1 MQSQKINS
9 AVTQNQIVNLLIG
22 LSVVE
27 GIITTGLIMSSKSEQ
42 ASGVILGLSPARLLM
57 VLISLVVT
65 MLFFLLLVRNKRNSD
80 YLITRLHQSKL
91 RFLLTGLIVVV
102 LSSVTLTFLTSISP
116 SQQSDA
122 TVANIVRRVW
132 PLMAWTWLLAVQFIV
147 ILVKSSD
154 PNEEGKPLRL
164 AIYFALFMAV
174 NYVFMAYYDA
184 ISWHIKMRGLLLILS
199 IPVISG
205 FMWAVLPGKHK
216 EGQKALS
223 FWLSCLFIG
232 TVTFAFYRSLGFLM
246 GRFDTPSKAYWDV
259 LADAFN
265 HGRLYLLNPPITH
278 DLTFYNGHWFVPNP
292 PFPAVLLMPIVAVA
306 GVNSVNMTVVSAILG
321 ALNAVFMY
329 ALLEAASSKEMI
341 MTSRNANLWITAAF
355 AIGTN
360 HVWLATIGQM
370 WFVSHLVTVMMI
382 AIAALIAV
390 QNGPVWLQGL
400 FFGFALLTRPNVFPM
415 ALFLFGI
422 FLWQQ
427 QEFPKVPWK
436 KAMQWMLAFG
446 GPAVVCAFLL
456 ILYNKLRFDDWFDF
470 GYVTINGADWIMD
483 SVRTYGMFHPH
494 FFRHNFEVMFL
505 KIPRIITDGSDFF
518 FQPGY
523 EGFSIF
529 FMSPFLLWSFRRF
542 HRNWWQIGAWAGVL
556 LTLFLLLF
564 YHNTGSEQVGYRY
577 LMDAIVPLMLL
588 VATGFKREITPL
600 FRLVVIFA
608 AVINLLSVY
617 WWYIGRA
624 L

>member
-9 AVTQNQIVNLLIG
+9 AMPQNQTANLLIG
-22 LSVVE
+22 LSILE
-27 GIITTGLIMSSKSEQ
+27 GIITIGLIISSKSEQ
-42 ASGVILGLSPARLLM
+42 ASGIILGMSPARLLM

-65 MLFFLLLVRNKRNSD
+65 TAFFLLFIWNKKSPAVF
-80 YLITRLHQSKL
+80 ITWLHNSKL
-91 RFLLTGLIVVV
+91 RFLLTCLIVAVI
-102 LSSVTLTFLTSISP
+102 SSVTLAVLISISP

-122 TVANIVRRVW
+122 TVANIVRRLW
-132 PLMAWTWLLAVQFIV
+132 PLIAWGWLLAVQFAV
-147 ILVKSSD
+147 ILVKTRDSND
-154 PNEEGKPLRL
+154 EGKPLRL

-174 NYVFMAYYDA
+174 NYGFMAYYDA

-199 IPVISG
+199 MPVVSG
-205 FMWAVLPGKHK
+205 FMWAVLPKMFNK
-216 EGQKALS
+216 VQRRLS

-232 TVTFAFYRSLGFLM
+232 TVTFAFYRSLGFIM

-265 HGRLYLLNPPITH
+265 HGRPYLLNPPVTH

-292 PFPAVLLMPIVAVA
+292 PFPAVLLMPAVA
-306 GVNSVNMTVVSAILG
+306 IAGANSVNMTVVSAILG
-321 ALNAVFMY
+321 ALNVVFVY

-341 MTSRNANLWITAAF
+341 MTSGKANLWITAAF
-355 AIGTN
+355 AVGTN
-360 HVWLATIGQM
+360 HVWLATTGQM

-390 QNGPVWLQGL
+390 RSGPVWLQGL
-400 FFGFALLTRPNVFPM
+400 VFGFALLTRPNVFPM
-415 ALFLFGI
+415 ALFIFGI

-427 QEFPKVPWK
+427 REFPKVPWK
-436 KAMQWMLAFG
+436 KALQWIIAFG
-446 GPAVVCAFLL
+446 VPAAACAFLL

-470 GYVTINGADWIMD
+470 GYVTINSSDWIMD

-494 FFRHNFEVMFL
+494 FLWHNFEVMFL
-505 KIPRIITDGSDFF
+505 KIPRIAIDGSEFF

-523 EGFSIF
+523 EGFSII
-529 FMSPFLLWSFRRF
+529 FMSPFLLWSLCRFR
-542 HRNWWQIGAWAGVL
+542 RNWWQIGAWTGVL
-556 LTLFLLLF
+556 LTFFLLLL

-577 LMDAIVPLMLL
+577 LMDAVVPLMLL
-588 VATGFKREITPL
+588 AANGFKRECIPL
-600 FRLVVIFA
+600 FRLAVIFA

>member
-1 MQSQKINS
+1 MQNQKINS
-9 AVTQNQIVNLLIG
+9 AVSQNQTANLLIG
-22 LSVVE
+22 LSVLE
-27 GIITTGLIMSSKSEQ
+27 GIITIVLIMSSKSEQ
-42 ASGVILGLSPARLLM
+42 ASGIVLGLSPARLLM
-57 VLISLVVT
+57 ALISLVVT
-65 MLFFLLLVRNKRNSD
+65 AVFFLLFIWNKKSPAD
-80 YLITRLHQSKL
+80 FITRLHNSKL
-91 RFLLTGLIVVV
+91 RFLLTCLIVAVI
-102 LSSVTLTFLTSISP
+102 SSVTLAVLMSVSP

-122 TVANIVRRVW
+122 TVVSIVRRLW
-132 PLMAWTWLLAVQFIV
+132 PLLAWGWLLAVQFIV
-147 ILVKSSD
+147 ILAYTRD
-154 PNEEGKPLRL
+154 PNDEGKPLHL

-174 NYVFMAYYDA
+174 NYGFMAYYDA
-184 ISWHIKMRGLLLILS
+184 ISWHIKMRGLLLILLM
-199 IPVISG
+199 PVVSG
-205 FMWAVLPGKHK
+205 FLWAVLPKKFNK
-216 EGQKALS
+216 EQKRLS

-246 GRFDTPSKAYWDV
+246 GRFDTPAKAYWDV

-265 HGRLYLLNPPITH
+265 HGRLYLINPPITH

-292 PFPAVLLMPIVAVA
+292 PFPAVLLMPIVAVT

-321 ALNAVFMY
+321 ALNAVFVY

-341 MTSRNANLWITAAF
+341 MTSRKANLWITAAF
-355 AIGTN
+355 AVGTN

-370 WFVSHLVTVMMI
+370 WFVSHLITVMMI

-390 QNGPVWLQGL
+390 RSGPVWLQGL
-400 FFGFALLTRPNVFPM
+400 CFGFALLTRPNVFPM
-415 ALFLFGI
+415 ALFIFGI

-427 QEFPKVPWK
+427 QEFPKIPWK
-436 KAMQWMLAFG
+436 KALQWVIAFG
-446 GPAVVCAFLL
+446 VPAAACAFLL
-456 ILYNKLRFDDWFDF
+456 ILYNKLRFDDWLDF

-494 FFRHNFEVMFL
+494 FFGHNFEVMFL
-505 KIPRIITDGSDFF
+505 KIPRIVTDGSDFF

-523 EGFSIF
+523 EGFSMI
-529 FMSPFLLWSFRRF
+529 FMSPFLLRSLCRFR
-542 HRNWWQIGAWAGVL
+542 RNWWQIGAWAGVL

-588 VATGFKREITPL
+588 VANGFKRETVPL
-600 FRLVVIFA
+600 FRLAVIFA
-608 AVINLLSVY
+608 AVVNLLSVY

-624 L
+624 I